1 MEYKAPRITAVTS
14 LLTALIFLAGP
25 PTVSAAGTEEQDRAM
40 QEELQQLKDQ
50 GKAMQEELRRLKEQG
65 KAMEEELA
73 RVRGEQKE
81 LKGEQIELTKE
92 ATAAAAALP
101 NFRYRPGAGLLIE
114 DTKGAWGIRFFLQH
128 QYISSFFLDE
138 NRPKNGAVQGA
149 IEPRRLRPRFNYF
162 WDNGFHEFDFWV
174 DINNAGTTRGGPWN
188 AFKANYAA
196 HFEQISPFLPTLWVG
211 ANPSFWMNGADINR
225 SSFTGGR
232 SEFSLLSQG
241 NGIVLGTQ
249 TRGAVL
255 DWNAVP
261 LGPAVGRLHLGYSIF
276 GADAFANLANSGNP
290 SGELKNDKKAFS
302 WGVGIQ
308 PFARIKNP
316 WIQGLELSFGGKL
329 QGIPNDRF
337 SGYSIAAQQLRAQ
350 RIVLIA
356 TGPRDDFWEY
366 YTPGLN
372 WQIGP
377 YTLRASGQFDNSHRD
392 KDPSATVKVRG
403 DDGSTIRGRGWRIE
417 HELFLWSPKGG
428 LLTGSPTQA
437 GSIMISPL
445 FDRVDVRAPNAM
457 VGCGGCQGAY
467 AINSGIGLWY
477 FTGMPLNFGL
487 IWDHWRVNKANA
499 DVALRIEKGETGKH
513 VDFNTLSF
521 MMRAQW

>member
-1 MEYKAPRITAVTS
+1 MKRKTISIAAIGLMLSFFLVTPVWAENFDERIKALEEEVSRIMP
-14 LLTALIFLAGP
+14 LK
-25 PTVSAAGTEEQDRAM
+25 
-40 QEELQQLKDQ
+40 EELD
-50 GKAMQEELRRLKEQG
+50 R
-65 KAMEEELA
+65 
-73 RVRGEQKE
+73 
-81 LKGEQIELTKE
+81 LKGEQMELKKE
-92 ATAAAAALP
+92 ATAAAAELP
-101 NFRYRPGAGLLIE
+101 NFRYRPGAGLMIE
-114 DTKGAWGIRFFLQH
+114 DAKGAWGIRFFLQQ
-128 QYISSFFLDE
+128 QYIASFFLDD
-138 NRPKNGAVQGA
+138 RRAKNGAIQGA
-149 IEPRRLRPRFNYF
+149 IQPRRLRPRFNYY
-162 WDNGFHEFDFWV
+162 WDNGFHEFDYWV
-174 DINNAGTTRGGPWN
+174 DINNAGSTRGGPWN

-211 ANPSFWMNGADINR
+211 ANPSFWMNASDINR
-225 SSFTGGR
+225 SSLTGGR

-261 LGPAVGRLHLGYSIF
+261 LGPAVGQLHLGYSIF
-276 GADAFANLANSGNP
+276 GTDAFANLANSGNS
-290 SGELKNDKKAFS
+290 SGTLKNDKKAFS
-302 WGVGIQ
+302 WGIGIK

-316 WIQGLELSFGGKL
+316 WIQELELSFGGKV

-350 RIVLIA
+350 RIVLI
-356 TGPRDDFWEY
+356 TTSTRDDFWEY

-372 WQIGP
+372 WTFGP

-403 DDGSTIRGRGWRIE
+403 DEGSTIRGRGWRIE
-417 HELFLWSPKGG
+417 HELWLWSPKG
-428 LLTGSPTQA
+428 LLTGSPTQP

-445 FDRVDVRAPNAM
+445 FDRVDVRAPNGM
-457 VGCGGCQGAY
+457 TGCTRAGHGCQGAY
-467 AINSGIGLWY
+467 AINSGVALWY
-477 FTGMPLNFGL
+477 FTGKPLNVGL

-499 DVALRIEKGETGKH
+499 DVALRIDKGQQGKH

-521 MMRAQW
+521 MVRSQW